1 MKEYR
6 SLALSKIKPNFRSAA
21 LICFIYG
28 LVFLAAWIVPPLIGA
43 LIIGGPLLI
52 GFSSVIVALS
62 KGEEVSLKTLFSGF
76 KNVNTKIVLYISK
89 TFYILFFTIF
99 LIVPGIMKALSYS
112 MSFYVLLNEPKLDA
126 SKALLKSKR
135 IMHGHKQELFNL
147 YLGYLP
153 LIILG
158 ILSLGILFCWII
170 PLMELAKYE
179 FYLKLKSKFDT
190 EALEDIDGAAVRLHK
205 AVDTRPFA
213 EINALKIRMM
223 SKKKKRLN
231 RSKSGDFFLFLFLAA
246 CGAFSLLPLILTV
259 SNAFKPLDELFLFP
273 PRFFPRNPGIE
284 NFKDLGGVL
293 GTSLVPFSRYFF
305 NTIFIT
311 IMGTIGHVIFASMCA
326 YALAKY
332 KVPGGSFIF
341 GLIVYSLMFPH
352 EVTSIPNYIVF
363 NQIGL
368 IDTYWSMILPMIS
381 FPLGLFLMKQFMSQ
395 VPTSLIESA
404 KIDGAG
410 EFKIW
415 FSIVMPLVKPAWLTL
430 IILVFQRLWA
440 ADGSTFIYREDLKM
454 VSYALVQISTAGPA
468 RVGVL
473 AAVSLIMITVPITIF
488 IISQSQI
495 METMAHSGMK

>member
-6 SLALSKIKPNFRSAA
+6 KIALSKIKPQFKTVA
-21 LICFIYG
+21 LISLVYS
-28 LVFLAAWIVPPLIGA
+28 LVFLAALIVPPLLGA
-43 LIIGGPLLI
+43 LIIGGPLVM
-52 GFSSVIVALS
+52 GFTAVIVALS
-62 KGEEVSLKTLFSGF
+62 KGEEVNLKTLFSEF
-76 KNVNTKIVLYISK
+76 KQINNKIILYVIK
-89 TFYILFFTIF
+89 TLYQFFWTLI
-99 LIVPGIMKALSYS
+99 LIVPGIIKALSYS
-112 MSFYVLLNEPKLDA
+112 MAFHVLRDSPKLEP
-126 SKALLKSKR
+126 SKALFRSKR
-135 IMHGHKQELFNL
+135 MMNGHKLELLKL

-153 LIILG
+153 LILLG
-158 ILSLGILFCWII
+158 ILSLGILFLWVA
-170 PLMELAKYE
+170 PLMALAKYE
-179 FYLKLKSKFDT
+179 FYLTLKSKMAT
-190 EALEDIDGAAVRLHK
+190 EEADDIDGAMVKIHK
-205 AVDTRPFA
+205 AVDDRPFA
-213 EINALKIRMM
+213 EINAIKIRMM

-231 RSKSGDFFLFLFLAA
+231 RSKSGDLFLFIFLAL
-246 CGAFSLLPLILTV
+246 CGIFSLLPLILTV

-273 PRFFPRNPGIE
+273 PRFFPRNPRIE
-284 NFKDLGGVL
+284 NFKDLGSVL
-293 GTSLVPFSRYFF
+293 GTSLVPFARYFF

-332 KVPGGSFIF
+332 KVPGGSIVF

-352 EVTSIPNYIVF
+352 EVTNIPNYIVF
-363 NQIGL
+363 NYIGL
-368 IDTYWSMILPMIS
+368 IDTYWAMILPMIS

-410 EFKIW
+410 EFRIW

-440 ADGSTFIYREDLKM
+440 ADGSTFIYKEDLKM
-454 VSYALVQISTAGPA
+454 VSYALSQIATAGPA

-473 AAVSLIMITVPITIF
+473 AAVSLIMISVPITIF

>member
-1 MKEYR
+1 MKKYR
-6 SLALSKIKPNFRSAA
+6 SLAFSKIKPAFNTAA
-21 LICFIYG
+21 LISFICG
-28 LVFLAAWIVPPLIGA
+28 LIILAAWIIPPILGA
-43 LIIGGPLLI
+43 LIIGGPLLM
-52 GFSSVIVALS
+52 GFSSVIVSLS
-62 KGEEVSLKTLFSGF
+62 KGEEISLKKLFSEF
-76 KNVNTKIVLYISK
+76 HHVNDKIILYIK
-89 TFYILFFTIF
+89 KILYQIFWTIL
-99 LIVPGIMKALSYS
+99 LIIPGIIKSLSYS
-112 MSFYVLLNEPKLDA
+112 MSFYILLDEPKLGS
-126 SKALLKSKR
+126 SKAIQKSKR
-135 IMHGHKQELFNL
+135 MMHGHKKELFKL
-147 YLGYLP
+147 YLSYLP
-153 LIILG
+153 LILLG
-158 ILSLGILFCWII
+158 ILTLGVLLCWVI

-179 FYLKLKSKFDT
+179 FYVELKTKMIA
-190 EALEDIDGAAVRLHK
+190 EGLEEVDGTKIRLHRV
-205 AVDTRPFA
+205 VDSRPFA
-213 EINALKIRMM
+213 EINALKIRMQ

-231 RSKSGDFFLFLFLAA
+231 RSKAGDFFLFLFLAL
-246 CGAFSLLPLILTV
+246 CGAFSLLPLILTI

-273 PRFFPRNPGIE
+273 PRFFPRNPSLE

-293 GTSLVPFSRYFF
+293 GASLVPFSRYFF

-332 KVPGGSFIF
+332 KVPGGSIIF

-363 NQIGL
+363 NYIGL

-381 FPLGLFLMKQFMSQ
+381 FPLGLFLMKQFMTQ

-415 FSIVMPLVKPAWLTL
+415 YSIVMPLVKPAWLTL